1 MADRGSIYGE
11 RTEPLMPT
19 RGGWGR
25 LCRYWATSGIAFIL
39 SMKAATEG
47 VASRALAV
55 MVTVQSRMWNSVK
68 SAEEGV

>member
-47 VASRALAV
+47 VASRALA
-55 MVTVQSRMWNSVK
+55 
-68 SAEEGV
+68 